1 MRSDKF
7 EIVKAAYGGYGLAF
21 ADGMA
26 VFIPYAFPGDWV
38 RAAIT
43 VRKKNHAFAE
53 IVDLI
58 EPSPMRVAPE
68 CPNFGRCGGCDYL
81 GIRYEH
87 ELEIKR
93 TILLESI
100 ARIGGIRC
108 DAMDNVMTIDGPRF
122 GYRSHATVKYELG
135 NTGLFAGGT
144 SSLVPF
150 PSSGCLLATEGIN
163 EGLRAIPPPGKGE
176 FRIAEDAAGR
186 VFRSYEA
193 DTALEEKEAG
203 IVYRRHISCFFQA
216 NRFLR
221 GKMLVAVGEFAG
233 LEPGMGFLDLGC
245 GSGFFTLYLGK
256 NGNRGAGIDRD
267 ERSIYWARENARLNA
282 IESVEFHVGDAG
294 SFDARGHVGD
304 TVVVDPPRA
313 GLSPRTRSLI
323 VGLLPRRIVYVS
335 CNPATFARDLRDFES
350 SGYRLVGLKCID
362 MFPGTM
368 HIEVV
373 GMMER

>member
-1 MRSDKF
+1 MRSEEL

-26 VFIPYAFPGDWV
+26 VFIPYAFPGDRV

-58 EPSPMRVAPE
+58 EPSSMRVAPE

-108 DAMDNVMTIDGPRF
+108 DAMDQVMTIEGPRF
-122 GYRSHATVKYELG
+122 GYRSHATVKFDEG

-150 PSSGCLLATEGIN
+150 PSSGCLLASEGIN

-176 FRIAEDAAGR
+176 FRIAEDATGR

-193 DTALEEKEAG
+193 DTTLEEKEAG
-203 IVYRRHISCFFQA
+203 LVYRRHLSGFFQA

-221 GKMLVAVGEFAG
+221 EKMLLAVGDFAG

-245 GSGFFTLYLGK
+245 GSGFFTLHLGR
-256 NGNRGAGIDRD
+256 NGNRGIGIDRD
-267 ERSIYWARENARLNA
+267 RRSIHRARENARLNG
-282 IESVEFHVGDAG
+282 IESVTFRMGDAG
-294 SFDARGHVGD
+294 TFDARGHTGD
-304 TVVVDPPRA
+304 TVIADPPRA
-313 GLSPRTRSLI
+313 GLSARARGVI
-323 VGLLPRRIVYVS
+323 IGMLPRKIVYVS
-335 CNPATFARDLRDFES
+335 CNPTTFARDLRDFAS
-350 SGYRLVGLKCID
+350 AGYRLVRLIFID

-368 HIEVV
+368 HTEAAGILES
-373 GMMER
+373 